1 MSRWTSDDDM
11 ALLVQANNKRPFLH
25 ERVMKAWDELAIN
38 LLQVPD
44 GKKASHRFHLLLDNH
59 EKFQKESIY
68 MSGVDQEHN
77 DRHILLD
84 ELLALRTD
92 SLVRKKSKQQA
103 NAAEREEKSRT
114 EDAARHIRDQAMKTC
129 QKKRKAVNHDKD
141 DKPATPSKKTLL
153 VDFHNEEVQLERE
166 RLAFKK
172 EKLKLEI
179 EEKRLDRLERHEIR
193 EKELKQLEDLHNQ
206 MSEVLALARAAM
218 QRREDV

>member
-11 ALLVQANNKRPFLH
+11 ALLVQANNERPFLH

-38 LLQVPD
+38 PLQVP
-44 GKKASHRFHLLLDNH
+44 
-59 EKFQKESIY
+59 
-68 MSGVDQEHN
+68 DQEHN

-141 DKPATPSKKTLL
+141 DIAC
-153 VDFHNEEVQLERE
+153 
-166 RLAFKK
+166 RLS
-172 EKLKLEI
+172 
-179 EEKRLDRLERHEIR
+179 
-193 EKELKQLEDLHNQ
+193 Q
-206 MSEVLALARAAM
+206 
-218 QRREDV
+218 

>member
-11 ALLVQANNKRPFLH
+11 ALLVQANNERPFLH

-38 LLQVPD
+38 LLQVPGFSRQDCNLD
-44 GKKASHRFHLLLDNH
+44 GKKASHRFHLLLDNY

-141 DKPATPSKKTLL
+141 DKDDKPATPFKKTLL

-179 EEKRLDRLERHEIR
+179 EEKRLDHLERHEIR
-193 EKELKQLEDLHNQ
+193 EKGVSNSKI
-206 MSEVLALARAAM
+206 SIIKCRKY
-218 QRREDV
+218 